1 MINMNTV
8 IANNVLS
15 LLRQKDKKQNDLATV
30 LGVSKQ
36 TMSKM
41 LSGNRAINA
50 VELMQT
56 AEFFSVKME
65 ELTRVP
71 TMDTSVNAN
80 AVRAFMGSLE
90 SEDAKKA
97 LEIADELADMIIFH
111 ARVRKN
117 AEKMMALRKE

>member
-1 MINMNTV
+1 MINMNTIIGKNV
-8 IANNVLS
+8 I
-15 LLRQKDKKQNDLATV
+15 LLLKQKDKKQNDLATA

-50 VELMQT
+50 VELVRI
-56 AEFFSVKME
+56 ADFFSVKME
-65 ELTRVP
+65 ELTRIP
-71 TMDTSVNAN
+71 AQETIVNAN
-80 AVRAFMGSLE
+80 VVRAFMGSLE
-90 SEDAKKA
+90 SENAKQA

-117 AEKMMALRKE
+117 AEKMMAIRKD